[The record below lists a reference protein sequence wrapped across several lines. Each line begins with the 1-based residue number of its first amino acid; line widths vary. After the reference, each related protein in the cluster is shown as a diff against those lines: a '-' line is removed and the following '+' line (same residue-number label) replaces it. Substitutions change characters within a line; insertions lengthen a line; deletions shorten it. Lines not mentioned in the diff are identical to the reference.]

1 MKNMAIVDSG
11 PLIALFDL
19 SDRYHQKAKRSLEK
33 YRQEVRG
40 KLITTWPIITEVAY
54 LLKEHVHFQAQ
65 LDFLKWIGLGGLEI
79 FELVRHHLPKVIELQ
94 NRYADLDMDLADAT
108 LIVVAES
115 LEINKVFSID
125 KDFSIYRISDKRHF
139 ENLMS

>member
-19 SDRYHQKAKRSLEK
+19 SDRYHQKAKRNLEK

-65 LDFLKWIGLGGLEI
+65 LDFLKWIGLGGLR
-79 FELVRHHLPKVIELQ
+79 FSNSFGTTYLRSLSCKTDMPTSTWTLQ
-94 NRYADLDMDLADAT
+94 T
-108 LIVVAES
+108 PP
-115 LEINKVFSID
+115 
-125 KDFSIYRISDKRHF
+125 
-139 ENLMS
+139 